1 MQAILGGNEVIDQVE
16 DLCRPRALPAFG
28 LYPAEW
34 GVNLQ
39 PYTGSPANLEAFG
52 AVLKPHDRIMG
63 LDLSHGGHLTH
74 GFYAGGKKI
83 SATSITY
90 ESISYYIDPSTGLI
104 DYDGLL
110 KTAPV
115 F

>member
-1 MQAILGGNEVIDQVE
+1 MIDQIE
-16 DLCRPRALPAFG
+16 DLSRPRALPAFG
-28 LYPAEW
+28 LNPAEW
-34 GVNLQ
+34 GVNVQ
-39 PYTGSPANLEAFG
+39 AYSGSPANLEAFG

-110 KTAPV
+110 KIAPV